1 MASTSS
7 TSSTVSTA
15 STATKY
21 ISKLHNRRVLVVGGT
36 SGIGFCVA
44 SATLEHGAA
53 RVCISGSK
61 PAKLEHALA
70 RLKTTY
76 PDKSARIFGSVCD
89 LSQPQHLEARVQQLL
104 ADAAT
109 AGEGEKVDGK
119 GESDVADGN
128 DNSKIDHI
136 AFTAGDGV
144 KITPIAKITVEEVLR
159 LGNVRFL
166 GALMLAKHAPRYMAP
181 GPRSSITLTGGTMTH
196 KPKKDWTLI
205 AGWGG
210 AMEGIACGL
219 AVDLAP
225 IRVNLVSPGAVH
237 TELFDDIPKERLE
250 VVLQGFRADS
260 LIDRV
265 GTPEDLAEAYL
276 YTMKDEFATGSIVQS
291 DGGRL
296 VKP

>member
-1 MASTSS
+1 MTSS
-7 TSSTVSTA
+7 TTA

-44 SATLEHGAA
+44 SASLEHGAA
-53 RVCISGSK
+53 HVCISGSK

-76 PDKSARIFGSVCD
+76 PDKSARVLGRVCD

-104 ADAAT
+104 AYAAT
-109 AGEGEKVDGK
+109 AEAGGKVNGK
-119 GESDVADGN
+119 GEGDAAEGTDS
-128 DNSKIDHI
+128 SKIDHI
-136 AFTAGDGV
+136 VFTAGDGI
-144 KITPIAKITVEEVLR
+144 KITPIAEVTVEEVLR

-196 KPKKDWTLI
+196 KPKKNWTVI
-205 AGWGG
+205 AGWSG
-210 AMEGIACGL
+210 AMEGIASGL

-225 IRVNLVSPGAVH
+225 IRVNLVSPGAVQ
-237 TELFDDIPKERLE
+237 TELFDDIPKESLDG
-250 VVLQGFRADS
+250 VLQGFRDDS

-265 GTPEDLAEAYL
+265 GTPENLAEAYL
-276 YTMKDEFATGSIVQS
+276 YTMKDEFATGTVFQS

>member
-1 MASTSS
+1 MASS
-7 TSSTVSTA
+7 STA

-44 SATLEHGAA
+44 SASLEHGAA

-61 PAKLEHALA
+61 PAKLERALA

-76 PDKSARIFGSVCD
+76 PDKSDRVLGSVCD
-89 LSQPQHLEARVQQLL
+89 LSQPQHLEARVQRLL
-104 ADAAT
+104 AYAAT
-109 AGEGEKVDGK
+109 AEAGGKFNGK
-119 GESDVADGN
+119 GEGDAAEGI

-136 AFTAGDGV
+136 AFTAGDGI
-144 KITPIAKITVEEVLR
+144 KITPVAEVTVEEVLR

-181 GPRSSITLTGGTMTH
+181 GPRSSITLTGGTMAH
-196 KPKKDWTLI
+196 KPQKNWTVI
-205 AGWGG
+205 AGWSG
-210 AMEGIACGL
+210 AMEGIARGL

-237 TELFDDIPKERLE
+237 TELFDDIPKERLDG
-250 VVLQGFRADS
+250 VLQGFRDDS

-276 YTMKDEFATGSIVQS
+276 YTMKDEFATGTILQS

-296 VKP
+296 VK

>member
-1 MASTSS
+1 MASSS
-7 TSSTVSTA
+7 AA
-15 STATKY
+15 SAATKY
-21 ISKLHNRRVLVVGGT
+21 ISKLHNQRVLVVGGT

-44 SATLEHGAA
+44 SALLEHGAA

-70 RLKTTY
+70 RLRTSY

-104 ADAAT
+104 AYAAT
-109 AGEGEKVDGK
+109 TEAGGKVDGEVD
-119 GESDVADGN
+119 GDEAEGN
-128 DNSKIDHI
+128 DNKKIDHI
-136 AFTAGDGV
+136 AVTAGDGI
-144 KITPIAKITVEEVLR
+144 KITPIAEVTVEEVLR

-196 KPKKDWTLI
+196 KPKKNWTVI
-205 AGWGG
+205 AGWSG
-210 AMEGIACGL
+210 AMEGIARGL

-237 TELFDDIPKERLE
+237 TELFDDIPKDNLDG
-250 VVLQGFRADS
+250 VLRGFRDDS

-265 GTPEDLAEAYL
+265 GTPQNLAEAYL
-276 YTMKDEFATGSIVQS
+276 YMMKNEFTTGTILPS